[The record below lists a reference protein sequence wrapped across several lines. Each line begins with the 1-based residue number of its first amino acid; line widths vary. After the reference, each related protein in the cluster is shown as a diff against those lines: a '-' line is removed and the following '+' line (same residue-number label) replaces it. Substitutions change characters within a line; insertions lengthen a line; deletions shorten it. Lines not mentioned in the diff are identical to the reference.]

1 MPQLG
6 TKDDWIN
13 LVFGHPEASKVW
25 HMIMST
31 PKPDGVKEDKQD
43 RFQKSSMIRRN
54 IFELVY
60 TQWLKDE
67 AAGPF
72 LDEDAV
78 YEEGF
83 DYKDEFG
90 KCRAY
95 GLRNQD
101 SGKPEGLVRLVRDYG
116 LIREEFFKQGQ
127 RCGLSIIYSDEEI

>member
-6 TKDDWIN
+6 TRDDWIN
-13 LVFGHPEASKVW
+13 LVFGHPEAYKVW
-25 HMIMST
+25 NMIMST
-31 PKPDGVKEDKQD
+31 PKPDGVKEKKWEQAY
-43 RFQKSSMIRRN
+43 FQKSLKLWSMIRRN

-83 DYKDEFG
+83 DY
-90 KCRAY
+90 
-95 GLRNQD
+95 
-101 SGKPEGLVRLVRDYG
+101 
-116 LIREEFFKQGQ
+116 
-127 RCGLSIIYSDEEI
+127 